1 MAAMGGQVLRLL
13 HVLYAATRTA
23 QPLGGD
29 GGGGRA
35 RIESLDPD
43 VPVLVARYCT
53 AVVAA
58 LEPAIE
64 ELVRWLR

>member
-1 MAAMGGQVLRLL
+1 MPRPARHSRWV
-13 HVLYAATRTA
+13 
-23 QPLGGD
+23 GD
-29 GGGGRA
+29 GGGGRT